1 MKKILFIA
9 ATLCAI
15 CCYGQKSTYS
25 GPYKLQGLSDGTTG
39 EATYEY
45 TEVDDERVLE
55 GKFNYEHSN
64 FRGTYKI
71 TGIMKNNAPFG
82 QWTFTSEGRKGGSYN
97 IPRITYGKIG
107 NNIVMPGVKTI
118 MIGSYNENGKKNGK
132 WTLTQTCG
140 KYGSK
145 GTAHFTDGYISGDFE
160 ASAIALNHSSQKEQ
174 KYSLKGQFA
183 EEGLPDSTWVGKW
196 TDDSGLEY
204 LLKITFN
211 KGRFV
216 SLKAK
221 DQSTG
226 QDISGK
232 YSDWMFVNGKYAGQG
247 KKNEG
252 TENLPDIFSQLLGI
266 FLGDPIFLSEEPSP
280 NGMTLDWDR

>member
-1 MKKILFIA
+1 MKKILFIL

-25 GPYKLQGLSDGTTG
+25 GPYKLQGLSDGVTG
-39 EATYEY
+39 EVTYEY
-45 TEVDDERVLE
+45 KEVDDERVLE

-64 FRGTYKI
+64 FRGSYKI
-71 TGIMKNNAPFG
+71 MGTMKNDVPCG
-82 QWTFTSEGRKGGSYN
+82 LWTFTGEGRKGGSYN
-97 IPRITYGKIG
+97 IPRINYGKIG
-107 NNIVMPGVKTI
+107 NNIVMSGVKTI
-118 MIGSYNENGKKNGK
+118 MIGSYNENGKKEGK

-145 GTAHFTDGYISGDFE
+145 GTAYFTDGYISGNFE
-160 ASAIALNHSSQKEQ
+160 ASAIVLNHSSQKEQ

-204 LLKITFN
+204 LLKMTFN

-226 QDISGK
+226 QDISEK
-232 YSDWMFVNGKYAGQG
+232 YSKWMFVNGRYAGQG

-252 TENLPDIFSQLLGI
+252 TENLPEIFSQLLGI
-266 FLGDPIFLSEEPSP
+266 FLGDPIFLSEEPAAS
-280 NGMTLDWDR
+280 GMTLDWDR